1 VSIETLRPV
10 GPTPLADALPPL
22 ETFLSPYTGLVTALV
37 EFAHAPDEMR
47 LVSCGAVAA
56 DAAPLGGPR
65 PTGSSGGSHWLRAA
79 ARAAALGEA
88 LERHSAAYVPPPGG
102 VLATAAELGDVAVP
116 PRRFALFHPAQH
128 AADGFPF
135 VPFTEHTR
143 IRWVRGFSLQDG
155 GEAWLPAQL
164 VYLPVASP
172 DADEELIAYATSSGV
187 ACAATP
193 EEAVLSAL
201 LELIE
206 RDAFMLAWRNRLS
219 LPRLDWSDDRHLSR
233 LDDRYFARTGL
244 RYSAVDLS
252 VFFGVPA
259 ALGVVHGASGELGAL
274 GVGAGCGSSIEVA
287 WRKALAE
294 AFAVHSH
301 VRDALYE
308 RPDLLGRRAA
318 EIRSFDD
325 HIFFYGSEERASA
338 ASFLDSSNELRS
350 TREIESLEGAHL
362 CAVIGD
368 VVRRLDA
375 RGVAS
380 YAVDVTAPDVR
391 EAGVA
396 VVRVVC
402 PELCALDVV
411 DTARFLGGS
420 RLYRASFEH
429 GLVSQPFELHD
440 LNPDPHPFP

>member
-1 VSIETLRPV
+1 MSTVTLRPI
-10 GPTPLADALPPL
+10 GSTPLADALPSL
-22 ETFLSPYTGLVTALV
+22 ETCLSPYTGLVSALV
-37 EFAHAPDEMR
+37 EFARAPDEMR

-56 DAAPLGGPR
+56 DAVPLGGRR

-88 LERHSAAYVPPPGG
+88 LERHSAAYIPPPGG
-102 VLATAAELGDVAVP
+102 VLATAAELGELAVP
-116 PRRFALFHPAQH
+116 PGRFALFHPAQH

-135 VPFTEHTR
+135 VPFTEHTP
-143 IRWVRGFSLQDG
+143 IRWVPGSSLQDG
-155 GEAWLPAQL
+155 REAWLPAQL

-172 DADEELIAYATSSGV
+172 DADEALIAYATSSGV

-206 RDAFMLAWRNRLS
+206 RDAFMLVWRNRLS
-219 LPRLDWSDDRHLSR
+219 LPKLDWSGDRQLSR
-233 LDDRYFARTGL
+233 LDDRYFAPTGL
-244 RYSAVDLS
+244 DYAAVDLS

-259 ALGVVHGASGELGAL
+259 ALGVVHGASRELGAL
-274 GVGAGCGSSIEVA
+274 GVGAGCGVSIEVA

-308 RPDLLGRRAA
+308 RPELLDRGAA
-318 EIRSFDD
+318 EIRTFDD
-325 HIFFYGSEERASA
+325 HIFFYGSEERARA
-338 ASFLDSSNELRS
+338 ASFLDASTELRS
-350 TREIESLEGAHL
+350 TGEIESLGGTDL
-362 CAVIGD
+362 RAVIDD

-375 RGVAS
+375 RGVTS
-380 YAVDVTAPDVR
+380 YAVDITAPDVR

-396 VVRVVC
+396 VIRVVC

-420 RLYRASFEH
+420 RLYRASFEQ
-429 GLVSQPFELHD
+429 GLVSRPFGLHD

>member
-1 VSIETLRPV
+1 VSAATLGPV

-56 DAAPLGGPR
+56 DAAPLGGRR
-65 PTGSSGGSHWLRAA
+65 PTGSSGGSHWLRPA

-102 VLATAAELGDVAVP
+102 VLATAAELGDAAASP
-116 PRRFALFHPAQH
+116 SRFALFHPAQH
-128 AADGFPF
+128 AAKGFPF
-135 VPFTEHTR
+135 APFTEHTR
-143 IRWVRGFSLQDG
+143 IRWIQGFSLRDG
-155 GEAWLPAQL
+155 GDAWLPAQL
-164 VYLPVASP
+164 VYLPIASP

-187 ACAATP
+187 ACAPTR
-193 EEAVLSAL
+193 EEAILSAL

-206 RDAFMLAWRNRLS
+206 RDAFMLVWRNRLS
-219 LPRLDWSDDRHLSR
+219 LPRLDWSGDRGLSR
-233 LDDRYFARTGL
+233 LDDRYFAPTGL
-244 RYSAVDLS
+244 RYAAVDLS
-252 VFFGVPA
+252 VFFGVPT
-259 ALGVVHGASGELGAL
+259 ALGVVHGAPGELGAL
-274 GVGAGCGSSIEVA
+274 GVGAGCGVSLEVA

-294 AFAVHSH
+294 AFAVHAH

-308 RPDLLGRRAA
+308 RPELIDLRAA
-318 EIRSFDD
+318 DISSFDD
-325 HIFFYGSEERASA
+325 HIFFYGSEERARA
-338 ASFLDSSNELRS
+338 ASFLDSSEDARS
-350 TREIESLEGAHL
+350 TGEVEPLELIDVRGQ
-362 CAVIGD
+362 IDD
-368 VVRRLDA
+368 VVRRLGA
-375 RGVAS
+375 RGVTS

-396 VVRVVC
+396 VMRVVC

-411 DTARFLGGS
+411 DTARFLGGT

-429 GLVSQPFELHD
+429 GLVQHPFELYD